1 MATPEIFALDS
12 KTGQITLKL
21 TKGLY
26 PMDAVYGAAYVL
38 IDQAYVLLDKDSDG
52 NVLVHVSAKEE
63 KQAEKDLKKLAGT
76 FANEALSQVLRAKV
90 MKIHKNRLEAIV
102 AQAVAGSVGITG
114 GTDFSLDVLDDEDDD
129 LDFLDD
135 PLGIA
140 VPWEEKFKGA
150 ASEERPDTRD
160 GAGTQKQAGPPDS
173 GGHQPVK
180 PEGPADS

>member
-1 MATPEIFALDS
+1 MATPEIFALNAE
-12 KTGQITLKL
+12 TGQITLKL
-21 TKGLY
+21 AKGLY

-52 NVLVHVSAKEE
+52 NVLVHVSSKEE
-63 KQAEKDLKKLAGT
+63 KKAEKDLEKLAGT
-76 FANEALSQVLRAKV
+76 FANEALSQVLRAKI
-90 MKIHKNRLEAIV
+90 MKAHKNRLEAIV
-102 AQAVAGSVGITG
+102 SQAVAGSVGITG

-150 ASEERPDTRD
+150 ASEERPDTRE
-160 GAGTQKQAGPPDS
+160 GAGTRLSVIK
-173 GGHQPVK
+173 K
-180 PEGPADS
+180 F